1 MTKPPS
7 LDFLIDHLRL
17 SPHPEGGYYR
27 ETWRSDLQLPAE
39 ALPAHCGSRSAGT
52 AIYYLLPH
60 DQQSAL
66 HRVCSDELWLFQLG
80 DPLELRIQGHRDE
93 DARTLTLG
101 CRPEDDLQR
110 LVPANH
116 WQSARSLGGPAGY
129 TLVAC
134 IVVPGFDFAD
144 FEMA

>member
-1 MTKPPS
+1 MTQPPP

-39 ALPAHCGSRSAGT
+39 ALPNHCGPRSAGT
-52 AIYYLLPH
+52 AIYYLLPG
-60 DQQSAL
+60 DQESAL
-66 HRVCSDELWLFQLG
+66 HRVCSDELWFFQLG
-80 DPLELRIQGHRDE
+80 DPLELRIQEELDGE
-93 DARTLTLG
+93 ARRLTVG
-101 CRPEDDLQR
+101 CRHQDRLQV
-110 LVPANH
+110 LVPADH
-116 WQSARSLGGPAGY
+116 WQAARSLGGPAGY

>member
-27 ETWRSDLQLPAE
+27 ETWRSDLRLPAE
-39 ALPAHCGSRSAGT
+39 ALPDHGGPRSAGT
-52 AIYYLLPH
+52 AINYLLPR
-60 DQQSAL
+60 DEESAL
-66 HRVCSDELWLFQLG
+66 HRVCSDELWFFQLG
-80 DPLELRIQGHRDE
+80 DPLQLRIKE
-93 DARTLTLG
+93 KLNADARALTLG
-101 CRPEDDLQR
+101 CRPRDQLQV
-110 LVPANH
+110 LVPADH
-116 WQSARSLGGPAGY
+116 WQSARSEGGPAGY

-134 IVVPGFDFAD
+134 VVVPGFDFAD